1 MTFRVCLAQLQ
12 AEGRIGRERA
22 ERFAAE
28 YDRLRE
34 QYGKAMGSAAADDLA
49 TRDAMDALEWQ
60 AMTDRRQKMMQI
72 RTQQDLLEKAQ
83 AHLRAGGSAKHFAIA
98 VMDHHE
104 AVPGLPS
111 VENTKG
117 AIWRLAWS
125 RMGDFLQRHGHD
137 VLGRV
142 RDGDGLKAMVRALRG
157 EPVDDP
163 EVQAMAAAVADT
175 MEWLRQQFNAA
186 GGAIPKLKNWGLPQS
201 HDALAVAQAGYDQWR
216 ADILP
221 RLDWQS
227 MIDASTN
234 RPFASEEAL
243 EPALQQAWRNISS
256 EGMDNAVPGAIN
268 VRGKFANRHTDHRF
282 FVFKS
287 ADDWMAYHDQYG
299 TGTVF
304 DAITGHIA
312 SMSRDI
318 AAMQVLGPNPGAT
331 VRWLGDVLRKD
342 ALPTIALNEDVAK
355 LGADAGRGAKILQDL
370 WDYYSGA
377 ITAVAPENRST
388 ARFFSGVR
396 NWNVMSKLG
405 SAALSALP
413 TDPMFTGMTAK
424 FNGLPVMDT
433 AATWLR
439 TFNPA
444 DADHRAAALHAGLV
458 FAEMTGR
465 AEQLW
470 RDGQF
475 NMHEFTRRGA
485 NALLETTL
493 LTPHTVAAKQAIG
506 LAFMKDWA
514 EHADVAFGDLAAP
527 KRQALERYGID
538 AGDWDRLR
546 ATPAVEQGSVRLL
559 RPADLARADEGA
571 GMRSAVKF
579 MSLID
584 SETKFGVPGES
595 LRAQAWVA
603 TMGHSARIE
612 RGTIG
617 GELLHSATQF
627 KTYSVVWMMTQLE
640 RALYGQGG
648 MGRLQYALTLPVLL
662 TVGGYIAD
670 SLIDISKGE
679 TPSPELTPL
688 RLGRAFVRGGGL
700 GILGDIAS
708 QAASGDTARSGGGVS
723 GFLVGPTLGAVV
735 DPVAALTLGNI
746 GEAASG
752 KDTHL
757 GSELVRQAR
766 QALPGSN
773 AWYARAAVNRL
784 LLDQL
789 QAQIDPNYR
798 QSFHRIERAAATRGN
813 GYWWGPGQTAPDFS
827 GGNPAAPVQ
836 QETVQ

>member
-12 AEGRIGRERA
+12 ADGKIGRERA

-28 YDRLRE
+28 FDRLRGVYRKSMSE
-34 QYGKAMGSAAADDLA
+34 AAADDLA

-60 AMTDRRQKMMQI
+60 ALTDRRQKMMQI
-72 RTQQDLLEKAQ
+72 RTQQGLLEKAQ
-83 AHLRAGGSAKHFAIA
+83 AHVEGGGSAKHFAIA

-104 AVPGLPS
+104 AVSGLPS

-125 RMGDFLQRHGHD
+125 RMGDFMERYKRD
-137 VLGRV
+137 MLGRV
-142 RDGDGLKAMVRALRG
+142 GNAPELDDVVRELRG
-157 EPVDDP
+157 EATGNDNAR
-163 EVQAMAAAVADT
+163 EMAAAVGDT

-186 GGAIPKLKNWGLPQS
+186 GGAIPKLKDWGLPQS
-201 HDALAVAQAGYDQWR
+201 HDALAVAQAGYDAWR

-221 RLDWQS
+221 RLDWQN
-227 MIDASTN
+227 MIDATTN
-234 RPFASEEAL
+234 KPFPSAEAL
-243 EPALQQAWRNISS
+243 EPALEQAWRNISS
-256 EGMDNAVPGAIN
+256 EGMDNATPGAIN
-268 VRGKFANRHTDHRF
+268 GRGKFANRHTDHRF

-287 ADDWMAYHDQYG
+287 ADDWLAYNQRFG
-299 TGTVF
+299 TGNVF
-304 DAITGHIA
+304 DAITGHIG

-318 AAMQVLGPNPGAT
+318 AAMRVLGPNPAAT

-342 ALPTIALNEDVAK
+342 ALPTVALNDDVVK
-355 LGADAGRGAKILQDL
+355 LGSDAGRGAKILTDL
-370 WDYYSGA
+370 WDYYAGNMTA
-377 ITAVAPENRST
+377 IAPENRST

-405 SAALSALP
+405 SAALSAMP
-413 TDPMFTGMTAK
+413 TDPMFSGMTAK

-444 DADHRAAALHAGLV
+444 DAGHRDAALHAGLV

-465 AEQLW
+465 AEQMW

-506 LAFMKDWA
+506 LSFMKDWA
-514 EHADVAFGDLAAP
+514 ENADSAFVDLAEP

-538 AGDWDRLR
+538 AADWDRLR
-546 ATPAVEQGSVRLL
+546 GTGAVEQGSVRLL
-559 RPADLARADEGA
+559 RPADLARSDVA
-571 GMRSAVKF
+571 GGLDSAVKF

-595 LRAQAWVA
+595 LRAQAAVA
-603 TMGHSARIE
+603 TMGHSTRIE

-627 KTYSVVWMMTQLE
+627 KTYSVVWMMTHLE
-640 RALYGQGG
+640 RALYGRGG
-648 MGRLQYALTLPVLL
+648 ISRMQYALTLPIFL
-662 TVGGYIAD
+662 TIGGYIAD
-670 SLIDISKGE
+670 SLIDLSRGE
-679 TPSPELTPL
+679 TPSPDLTPL
-688 RLGRAFVRGGGL
+688 RLGRAMVRGGGL

-708 QAASGDTARSGGGVS
+708 QSMAGQQGRTTGGVT
-723 GFLVGPTLGAVV
+723 GFLVGPTLGAVA
-735 DPVAALTLGNI
+735 DPIAALTLGNI
-746 GEAASG
+746 GEASSG
-752 KDTHL
+752 KDMHL

-766 QALPGSN
+766 QAVPGSN
-773 AWYARAAVNRL
+773 AWYARVAMNRL
-784 LLDQL
+784 VMDQL
-789 QAQIDPNYR
+789 QTLADPNYR
-798 QSFHRIERAAATRGN
+798 QSFQRIERAAAERGS
-813 GYWWGPGQTAPDFS
+813 GYWWAPGQTAPDFS
-827 GGNPAAPVQ
+827 GANPAAPQQ
-836 QETVQ
+836 QETMQ